1 MTKSVVGVYNSLD
14 TARSVV
20 SDLIDAGFDR
30 NTLNL
35 VAHDPNNEYAG
46 YLTED
51 RDSEVGTGA
60 GIGAAI
66 GGIGGLLVG
75 LGALAIPGVGP
86 AIAAGPIVAALTGAG
101 VGAVAGGL
109 VGALVDM
116 GIPEEEAYIYS
127 EGLRRGHVIVV
138 AQVPDDRVNEATR
151 IMERTGL
158 IDIHQEAD
166 TWRAQGWEG
175 YRAGTTT
182 GTTTRSMTDQQREFQ
197 GMDRGMRS
205 DRDTRHEEGET
216 FEVVEED
223 VKVGKRAV
231 EHGGVRVRS
240 YVREV
245 PVEEQVRLRDETVHV
260 ERRPVDRP
268 ARPGDIEAFR
278 EGTIEVT
285 EHDEEAVVSKDAR
298 VVEEVVISKDVD
310 ERVETIRDTA
320 RRTEVE
326 VERIGDEGRT
336 MARDFDVY
344 DRDFRTHFQNTY
356 AGRGYAYDRYQPA
369 YRFGYDLAGDQR
381 FRGRNWNEIERDIR
395 RDWESRN
402 QGPWEDA
409 KDAIRH
415 AWDQV
420 RGRA

>member
-30 NTLNL
+30 NTINL
-35 VAHDPNNEYAG
+35 VAHDPNEEYAG
-46 YLTED
+46 YLTD
-51 RDSEVGTGA
+51 DGGSEVGTGA

-116 GIPEEEAYIYS
+116 GIPEEEAHIYS
-127 EGLRRGHVIVV
+127 EGLRRGHVLVV
-138 AQVPDDRVNEATR
+138 AQVADNRVDEATR

-175 YRAGTTT
+175 YRAGAAT
-182 GTTTRSMTDQQREFQ
+182 GATTRSMADQQREFR
-197 GMDRGMRS
+197 DA
-205 DRDTRHEEGET
+205 DRDIRREEGET

-245 PVEEQVRLRDETVHV
+245 PVEEEVRLRDETVHV

-268 ARPGDIEAFR
+268 ARPGDLESFR

-298 VVEEVVISKDVD
+298 VVEEVTVSKDVD

-326 VERIGDEGRT
+326 VERIGNEGRRT
-336 MARDFDVY
+336 LDRDFDVY

-356 AGRGYAYDRYQPA
+356 AGRGFAYDRFQPA
-369 YRFGYDLAGDQR
+369 YRYGYELAGDQR
-381 FRGRNWNEIERDIR
+381 FRGRNWNEIERDVR

-402 QGPWEDA
+402 QGPWEDT

-415 AWDQV
+415 AWNQV
-420 RGRA
+420 TGRA